1 MFLEKEDQVN
11 ETLGLEYTYGRKN
24 IQSNLT
30 EKSICHVWELGG
42 DMFKTPTIM
51 SVPLKAHKSSQ
62 ITVIVYVDLTQPK
75 LLWSTLESC
84 IQNLNSAIEKQ
95 EISSDNN
102 EDSRNN
108 FGIFPLPLIIIGGKY
123 ELFNELGEFRNMHNY
138 NLS

>member
-1 MFLEKEDQVN
+1 MFLEKEDQIN

-30 EKSICHVWELGG
+30 EKLICHIWELGG
-42 DMFKTPTIM
+42 DMFKTPDIM

-62 ITVIVYVDLTQPK
+62 ITVIIYLDLTQPK

-95 EISSDNN
+95 GILSNN
-102 EDSRNN
+102 NDDMSRNK
-108 FGIFPLPLIIIGGKY
+108 FGTFPLPLIIVGGKY
-123 ELFNELGEFRNMHNY
+123 ELFNELGKSIKITKI
-138 NLS
+138 L